1 MYPNFMDSV
10 TVHSDLWAPIQN
22 ERFKKIYYLHSTR
35 LELETVINNPGLGPT
50 RSEQTGRIYSQTLFK
65 ELKPFPMNNWLK
77 DDACAWVILAQT
89 IWIKHAKC
97 SSRFPHRHPPPASLV
112 PKLWTFVSKA
122 MSLLFNTLS
131 RFVIAF
137 LPRSEHLLISWLQ
150 SQSTVILEPQYKI
163 KSFFFKS
170 TICPAQGWELGA
182 VIKNLG
188 LVPTLSEPTRR
199 IYSPPASLFPCGL
212 EAAQEAGQ
220 VHTLDRDDRSG
231 PWMVIW
237 GVPGSARNSA
247 LMRLSKR
254 GFLSLYSGH
263 PRKVSVSAFTGSRAL
278 AESKNFPIP
287 QLQKQRRN
295 TDSARKV

>member
-77 DDACAWVILAQT
+77 DDAGAWVILAQT

-163 KSFFFKS
+163 KSFFFFNLLF
-170 TICPAQGWELGA
+170 AQHKGGSWE
-182 VIKNLG
+182 
-188 LVPTLSEPTRR
+188 
-199 IYSPPASLFPCGL
+199 
-212 EAAQEAGQ
+212 Q
-220 VHTLDRDDRSG
+220 
-231 PWMVIW
+231 W
-237 GVPGSARNSA
+237 
-247 LMRLSKR
+247 
-254 GFLSLYSGH
+254 
-263 PRKVSVSAFTGSRAL
+263 
-278 AESKNFPIP
+278 
-287 QLQKQRRN
+287 
-295 TDSARKV
+295 